1 MNPPRPNLT
10 QRRLLPLAASA
21 VICLLLAS
29 PTLKAQS
36 APAPVDTPASKAAV
50 TTPASAAPIPES
62 EVVELSPFVISS
74 ERDIGYRATS
84 TLAGTRLN
92 TDIKDIGA
100 AVSIYTEEFLEDIG
114 VAKLQDILT
123 YTASTEVAGQGGNFS
138 GIAGEN
144 SAEVRD
150 DPAAI
155 NRVRPRPSHTHP

>member
-1 MNPPRPNLT
+1 
-10 QRRLLPLAASA
+10 LLPLAASA

-29 PTLKAQS
+29 LTLKAQR

-100 AVSIYTEEFLEDIG
+100 AV
-114 VAKLQDILT
+114 
-123 YTASTEVAGQGGNFS
+123 
-138 GIAGEN
+138 
-144 SAEVRD
+144 
-150 DPAAI
+150 
-155 NRVRPRPSHTHP
+155 